1 MTMIIIKRDQ
11 EYEQRTATATAS
23 RIRASTISRI
33 RTTRT
38 RTVMIHNAGHFAAWV
53 LNNPWTLAPMCM
65 ALVFVPVLGMW
76 AVHKYGWEHWE
87 PFDKHHD

>member
-1 MTMIIIKRDQ
+1 MRHLKSIILHWGCLFLIGKRRRILIGGLNT
-11 EYEQRTATATAS
+11 YENWR
-23 RIRASTISRI
+23 
-33 RTTRT
+33 
-38 RTVMIHNAGHFAAWV
+38 VMIHKAAHFAAWT

-87 PFDKHHD
+87 PFDKGHK